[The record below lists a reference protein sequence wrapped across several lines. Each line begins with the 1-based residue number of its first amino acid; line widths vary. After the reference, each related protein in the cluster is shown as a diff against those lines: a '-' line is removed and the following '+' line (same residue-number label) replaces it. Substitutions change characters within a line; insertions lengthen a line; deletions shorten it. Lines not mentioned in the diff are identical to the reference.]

1 MSSNFRI
8 KKNTPKVSS
17 NIKSSNTLEK
27 KHLNKIK
34 NIETKKKS
42 LEKLKKELNKIT
54 KDLNIMEEKRNNN
67 ILIDLN
73 DRAKLLTRQEEL
85 FEIINEIEKDNDE
98 INYYDLTGDLL
109 IEYYD
114 IKNNNKEEKQEAK
127 SILEFINTTSTIN
140 KKDEVSKTN
149 KSDLFNKYCQRVDG
163 IRLEKDDGKNRIK
176 YCQFC
181 NVEKILEIKE
191 SSYICPE
198 CGIMEYVILDEDNM
212 IKDYSPYQRKNHFK
226 EWLNQFQAKETT
238 EIPDKV
244 FTDIKNELEKHRIS
258 DYSSINRETMQII
271 LKKLGY
277 NKLYEHNPFII
288 NKITGISAPKIS
300 RSIEEKFI
308 NMFMKIQEPWEIYKP
323 KGRKNFL
330 SYPYILYK
338 FSELLELDYLL
349 PYFPLLKPEKLKEHD
364 VIWEK
369 FCKHLKW
376 EFYATT

>member
-8 KKNTPKVSS
+8 KKTPKVSS
-17 NIKSSNTLEK
+17 NMKSSNTLEK
-27 KHLNKIK
+27 KHLTKIK
-34 NIETKKKS
+34 TMDSKKKS
-42 LEKLKKELNKIT
+42 LERLKKELNKIT
-54 KDLNIMEEKRNNN
+54 KDLNNIEDNRNNN
-67 ILIDLN
+67 ILINLN
-73 DRAKLLTRQEEL
+73 ERAKLLIKQEEL
-85 FEIINEIEKDNDE
+85 FEIINEIERDNDE

-109 IEYYD
+109 IDYYD
-114 IKNNNKEEKQEAK
+114 LKTDTEQEKVETKNILDFINPSKTKVIKEEKK
-127 SILEFINTTSTIN
+127 I
-140 KKDEVSKTN
+140 N
-149 KSDLFNKYCQRVDG
+149 KSDLFNKYCERVEG

-176 YCQFC
+176 YCTFC
-181 NVEKILEIKE
+181 NIEKILEVKK
-191 SSYICPE
+191 SSYICPD
-198 CGIMEYVILDEDNM
+198 CGLMEYVILDEDNM

-238 EIPDKV
+238 EIPDSV
-244 FTDIKNELEKHRIS
+244 FNDIKIELDKYRIE
-258 DYSSINRETMQII
+258 DYSKITRDTMQTI

-288 NKITGISAPKIS
+288 NKITGIAAPKIS
-300 RSIEEKFI
+300 RNIEEKFI
-308 NMFMKIQEPWEIYKP
+308 TMFLKIQEPWEIYKP

-369 FCKHLKW
+369 FCRHLNW